1 MFTLILLI
9 FTFEAEIPSCS
20 LWKYNSS
27 NKPGFSYQFAV
38 TNASDCFLGV
48 VFGDCCLMY
57 KDVFLGVITVDE
69 TVTGFYVKPF
79 DGTADFGGDHFFR
92 SFVGLCLLCGGLFS
106 VG

>member
-1 MFTLILLI
+1 M
-9 FTFEAEIPSCS
+9 
-20 LWKYNSS
+20 
-27 NKPGFSYQFAV
+27 
-38 TNASDCFLGV
+38 
-48 VFGDCCLMY
+48 MY
-57 KDVFLGVITVDE
+57 KDVFLGVVTVDE

>member
-1 MFTLILLI
+1 
-9 FTFEAEIPSCS
+9 
-20 LWKYNSS
+20 
-27 NKPGFSYQFAV
+27 
-38 TNASDCFLGV
+38 
-48 VFGDCCLMY
+48 MY

-92 SFVGLCLLCGGLFS
+92 SFVGLCLLCGGLLS